1 MTVITYNGEGR
12 KEKVRSS
19 LRQHVYNLIK
29 HDIISCSLPP
39 GEQIVESQLAELY
52 QTSKTPV
59 REALTSLQQENLVE
73 YRAHKGF
80 TVSTITLKDVQEIYE
95 ARLFFETTLMRLAI
109 KHITDEEVDHIE
121 KFQEYTCNLNDPVSI
136 DNYIQAN
143 HDFHM
148 AIACATRNSRLCWH
162 FEILMND
169 ASRLTY
175 MDVKYNNVLH
185 TWYQSHQRFID
196 ALRTR
201 DEEAGVAAIEEV
213 MENAKKRILGG

>member
-1 MTVITYNGEGR
+1 MIRTIGDGR
-12 KEKVRSS
+12 ANRVRAS
-19 LRQHVYNLIK
+19 LRQQVYDLIK
-29 HDIISCSLPP
+29 HDIISCKLPP
-39 GEQIVESQLAELY
+39 GEQIIESLLAELY

-80 TVSTITLKDVQEIYE
+80 TVSTITLKDIQEIYE

-109 KHITDEEVDHIE
+109 KHITDEEIDRME
-121 KFQEYTCNLNDPVSI
+121 KFQEYTYDLNDPVSI

-148 AIACATRNSRLCWH
+148 AIAQATRNSRLCWH
-162 FEILMND
+162 FQILMND

-175 MDVKYNNVLH
+175 LDVKYNNVLH
-185 TWYQSHQRFID
+185 TWHQSHQRFID
-196 ALRTR
+196 ALRAR
-201 DEEAGVAAIEEV
+201 DEVAGVIAIEEV